1 MKRLSLMF
9 VMLAVAV
16 CAMPCT
22 NLIVGK
28 KASADGSVMCSYS
41 ADDYGMFQNLC
52 HYPAGNHAKGEMR
65 KIYDWDTNEY
75 HGQIPEAPVTYNV
88 IGNINEFQVTIAE
101 TTFGGRHEMVDTT
114 GLIDYGSLM
123 YLGLQ
128 RSRTAREAIE
138 VMTGLAEKYGLSLG
152 DTLEIKNGN
161 PDDP

>member
-1 MKRLSLMF
+1 MLG
-9 VMLAVAV
+9 MLAMAI

-28 KASADGSVMCSYS
+28 NASADGSVMCSYS

-52 HYPAGNHAKGEMR
+52 HYPAGKHSKGEMR
-65 KIYDWDTNEY
+65 KIYSWDTNEY
-75 HGQIPEAPVTYNV
+75 LGQIPEASETYNV

-123 YLGLQ
+123 YIG
-128 RSRTAREAIE
+128 
-138 VMTGLAEKYGLSLG
+138 
-152 DTLEIKNGN
+152 
-161 PDDP
+161 